1 MLQFGAFWW
10 IFGSVLPL
18 KNFENYHFL
27 YKNNTNLDKLWDNSR
42 KENFEN
48 TLRLMSFGVYVEI
61 ILKKMVVLGV
71 VQLHAYAWDMIAP
84 PKKF

>member
-18 KNFENYHFL
+18 KTFENYHFL
-27 YKNNTNLDKLWDNSR
+27 HKNNTNLDKLWDNSR

-61 ILKKMVVLGV
+61 ILNKMVVLGV
-71 VQLHAYAWDMIAP
+71 VQLHAYAWDI
-84 PKKF
+84 